1 MSIEPGRYKA
11 TIEDYGIKTVGDK
24 KTPQMNIKFKTVESG
39 LAVYFQ
45 NFLTAGTTGSE
56 YFTNLMNTLV
66 ETGALRTKKFTD
78 IAKGVQGGAFD
89 TSVELEVVCDYEK
102 NDDGSIKTDANGK
115 SYVKVNFIN
124 NPDKSGMKGVLAEEE
139 AITVLGGLNLDAHIL
154 QAEQRTGASIDSKPA
169 HTGNFSDDN
178 IPF

>member
-78 IAKGVQGGAFD
+78 IAKGVQGNAFD
-89 TSVELEVVCDYEK
+89 TSVELEIVCDYEK
-102 NDDGSIKTDANGK
+102 NDDGSTKVINGK

-124 NPDKSGMKGVLAEEE
+124 NPDKSGMKGQIAEEE
-139 AITVLGGLNLDAHIL
+139 AITVLSGLNLDAHIL
-154 QAEQRTGASIDSKPA
+154 QAEQRTGSSIQSNSPA
-169 HTGNFSDDN
+169 VNSDDV
-178 IPF
+178 PF

>member
-24 KTPQMNIKFKTVESG
+24 KTPQMTIKFKTVENG

-66 ETGALRTKKFTD
+66 ETKALRTKKFTD

-89 TSVELEVVCDYEK
+89 TSIELEIVVAHETDDNGNIQT
-102 NDDGSIKTDANGK
+102 NDKGVPYT
-115 SYVKVNFIN
+115 KVQFIN
-124 NPDKSGMKGVLAEEE
+124 NPDKSGMRGLLAENE

-154 QAEQRTGASIDSKPA
+154 QAEQRTGAAVTTQNNDSEEEV
-169 HTGNFSDDN
+169 
-178 IPF
+178 PF